1 MSIFQQGFRFDKLM
15 FNISEADVA
24 QAYQCK

>member
-1 MSIFQQGFRFDKLM
+1 MTDGFRFDKLM
-15 FNISEADVA
+15 FNISEADIA